1 MRGILA
7 RRFWQVYNVVIL
19 VLVVGIGIVTMLGG
33 GTRGLLTGAGMILVG
48 AWLAARTWR
57 TSSPRA
63 GGAGPP
69 QVSDLRVGVDGVLL
83 VQGDA
88 DSPGT
93 ARLAWDDVAAVV
105 ASPVA
110 PQAAGG
116 RSLYYLHFIPTS
128 PERVELDGVP
138 GAVLRAR
145 AAVADVPVS
154 AGAGT
159 VWVCAGQ
166 GLDQAF
172 AILDAVRTV
181 RPDLRIVDSIRRS
194 S

>member
-1 MRGILA
+1 MSGVVA

-57 TSSPRA
+57 TSSSRA
-63 GGAGPP
+63 TTGPP
-69 QVSDLRVGVDGVLL
+69 QVSDLQVGVDGVLL

-110 PQAAGG
+110 PEAAGG

-128 PERVELDGVP
+128 PDRVELDGVP
-138 GAVLRAR
+138 GAMLRAK

-159 VWVCAGQ
+159 VWVCAGH